1 MAGAIKHMERS
12 HRSRSKAG
20 NSSVFRGFE
29 LRASDKKQE
38 QVVKTSLASK
48 FADLFKRKQ
57 SR

>member
-12 HRSRSKAG
+12 HRSRSKAS

-29 LRASDKKQE
+29 LRASDKKQK